1 METII
6 RFFTF
11 YGTLQIIET
20 SKDIKIPNKGDG
32 YVLDGKRHEVIDIF
46 YEYSDENV
54 VTIHIKVA

>member
-6 RFFTF
+6 RFFNFYNTF
-11 YGTLQIIET
+11 QIIET

-32 YVLDGKRHEVIDIF
+32 YVFDGRRHEVIDIL

>member
-6 RFFTF
+6 RFFNFYSTF
-11 YGTLQIIET
+11 QIIET

-32 YVLDGKRHEVIDIF
+32 YVFDGGRHEVIDIF